1 MAFGL
6 EFKRLREEAGISAQK
21 LADTIGLDADR
32 LRKWEQKDLTPRFDD
47 AQIIE
52 RFFGLSIEKI
62 AELKSI
68 KKFLN
73 VPHGTSNQIIPDID
87 FIQKTID
94 RMLTDRERA
103 ITVIEQMTTLLVQ
116 KNKRDMEPAGT
127 PEPGSEGATN
137 IKERQRAKNQ

>member
-103 ITVIEQMTTLLVQ
+103 ITVIEQMATLLVQ
-116 KNKRDMEPAGT
+116 KNQKDVEPAAT
-127 PEPGSEGATN
+127 PEPDSEKTTR
-137 IKERQRAKNQ
+137 IKRQDAVKNK